1 MHIALLGATGFAGR
15 EFKRQINERGHQLS
29 EIGRTDC
36 DYYQSK
42 TLCNLL
48 RVTNPDIL
56 INCAGYTGK
65 PNVDAC
71 ETDKMNCLQGNAI
84 LPGIIND
91 ACEELDIPWGHI
103 SSGCIFTGRR
113 HDGQGFT
120 ETDPPNFSFR
130 QNNSSFYSGTKALGE
145 EILEG
150 ASKCYVW
157 RLRIPFSNV
166 DSSRNYLS
174 KVMRYEKLLEAE
186 NSLSNLEEFTAAA
199 LDCFELNLPYGLYN
213 LTNPGS
219 VMTSDVVELIRQ
231 TVGSDLNFQFFDSED
246 DFMQKAAK
254 APRSN
259 CVLDSSKAVNAG
271 LKLTPVM
278 DALRNSLNQWQPET
292 ASL

>member
-1 MHIALLGATGFAGR
+1 MRLAIIGGSGFIGKRVAEEARRRGDSVTVVGR
-15 EFKRQINERGHQLS
+15 R
-29 EIGRTDC
+29 DC
-36 DYYQSK
+36 DLYDLVSLTHK
-42 TLCNLL
+42 LETIA
-48 RVTNPDIL
+48 PDAL
-56 INCAGYTGK
+56 INAAGYSGR

-71 ETDKMNCLQGNAI
+71 ESHKPECLTANAV
-84 LPGIIND
+84 LPGIIAD
-91 ACEELDIPWGHI
+91 ACQSLSLPWGHI
-103 SSGCIFTGRR
+103 SSGCIFNQT
-113 HDGQGFT
+113 DQAKSQFT
-120 ETDPPNFSFR
+120 ERDEPNFSFR
-130 QNNSSFYSGTKALGE
+130 NGPCSFYSGTKALGE
-145 EILEG
+145 EMLKD
-150 ASKCYVW
+150 ASQCYIW

-186 NSLSNLEEFTAAA
+186 NSLSKLEEFTAAA

-259 CVLDSSKAVNAG
+259 CVLDSSNAVNAG

-278 DALRNSLNQWQPET
+278 DALRNSLHQWQPET